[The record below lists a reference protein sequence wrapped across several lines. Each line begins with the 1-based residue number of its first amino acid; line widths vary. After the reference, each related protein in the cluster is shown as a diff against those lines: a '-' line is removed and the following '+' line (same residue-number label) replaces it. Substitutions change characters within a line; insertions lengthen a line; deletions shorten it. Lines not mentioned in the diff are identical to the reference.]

1 MAAECGSDEELCHQ
15 FLWRAV
21 TKCTALHW
29 TALHWTALHC
39 TALHCST
46 VGVHWQLVAGLGEKN
61 VSFFCPYLFSFCPF
75 LLDFPT
81 FHKVP
86 ISHLQYATENGLNE
100 KRRDYPHQ
108 RNSCKLQKSIR
119 KNPPS
124 PVSCQGQ
131 DSITSSRQQCVLTW
145 LYDCRRSA
153 GPLQHLLTSLRCRL
167 QLPGAATQPSSGWN
181 ALLSSAPHPRY
192 VDKMGRE
199 QKHSHP
205 LALMTSHR
213 TLLPPMA
220 HEWLGQFVI
229 VPLK

>member
-1 MAAECGSDEELCHQ
+1 MFEACPDCWLLSAGQMRNYVTSSCGEL
-15 FLWRAV
+15 LPS
-21 TKCTALHW
+21 ALHC
-29 TALHWTALHC
+29 TELHCTELHC

-131 DSITSSRQQCVLTW
+131 DSITSSRQQCVVT
-145 LYDCRRSA
+145 
-153 GPLQHLLTSLRCRL
+153 
-167 QLPGAATQPSSGWN
+167 
-181 ALLSSAPHPRY
+181 
-192 VDKMGRE
+192 
-199 QKHSHP
+199 
-205 LALMTSHR
+205 
-213 TLLPPMA
+213 
-220 HEWLGQFVI
+220 
-229 VPLK
+229 